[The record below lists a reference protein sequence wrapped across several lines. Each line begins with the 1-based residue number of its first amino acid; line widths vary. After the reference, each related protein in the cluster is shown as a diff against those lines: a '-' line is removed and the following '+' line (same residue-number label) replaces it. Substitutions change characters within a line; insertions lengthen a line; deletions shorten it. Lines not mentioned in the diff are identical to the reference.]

1 MELETTKSYK
11 IEVRD
16 DDKNKCSKDC
26 HYMLYDS
33 YFDSIV
39 CILERCTSGIIDDER
54 FNGINRTAYCKEF
67 FKE

>member
-1 MELETTKSYK
+1 MELETTKTYT
-11 IEVRD
+11 INVRN

-26 HYMLYDS
+26 PYMLYDS

-54 FNGINRTAYCKEF
+54 FNGINRTKYCKEF

>member
-1 MELETTKSYK
+1 MELETTKSYNIK
-11 IEVRD
+11 VRD
-16 DDKNKCSKDC
+16 DDKNKCYKDC
-26 HYMLYDS
+26 NYMLYDS

-54 FNGINRTAYCKEF
+54 FDGINRTAYCKEF